1 MYSQFSEQAK
11 NCVKDAQRIAAS
23 LYQGYIGTE
32 HLLAALAKDSSGL
45 PYRVLQTNG
54 VEYTKLMEMIGDSI
68 SFGGKVELR
77 EKYYFSPR
85 ARRVID
91 EAHRLADR
99 FGADRTQTGHLL
111 LALIKEGENVAV
123 RLLGTLGVNL
133 PQVYAQT
140 LRGMGLDGELYKTDL
155 APKGRSKEIRYFAPT
170 WARSE
175 RLTVD
180 ILIQAYL
187 KGTVIYMDSALMG
200 RYFI

>member
-85 ARRVID
+85 ARR
-91 EAHRLADR
+91 DR
-99 FGADRTQTGHLL
+99 
-111 LALIKEGENVAV
+111 
-123 RLLGTLGVNL
+123 
-133 PQVYAQT
+133 
-140 LRGMGLDGELYKTDL
+140 
-155 APKGRSKEIRYFAPT
+155 
-170 WARSE
+170 
-175 RLTVD
+175 
-180 ILIQAYL
+180 
-187 KGTVIYMDSALMG
+187 
-200 RYFI
+200 